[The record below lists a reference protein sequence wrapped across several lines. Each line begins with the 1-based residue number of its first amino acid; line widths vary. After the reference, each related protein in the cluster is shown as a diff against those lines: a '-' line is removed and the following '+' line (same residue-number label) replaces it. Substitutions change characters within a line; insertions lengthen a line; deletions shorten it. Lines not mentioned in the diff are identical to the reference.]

1 MNLWWTDVVHP
12 TWREVSLTL
21 IFLSFIILSIDNR
34 LPTCIVCILRNNILL
49 GEFLTLFILL
59 FLDYLL
65 VDLCI
70 QCLHNKTLFR
80 PISTVCGETMAT
92 KEHRFFFMRVK
103 CMLCPF
109 RPWNFIFFAPMIINI
124 HNFYHL
130 VSEYYQKLH
139 RKNRTWGYC
148 KKYSCCKSCRWPH
161 FFIIFRLFLWVFS
174 PKFPT
179 FNSDC

>member
-80 PISTVCGETMAT
+80 PISTVWWDYGNKRAQ
-92 KEHRFFFMRVK
+92 
-103 CMLCPF
+103 
-109 RPWNFIFFAPMIINI
+109 IFLHESEMYAMSLQALKLHIFVPMIINI

-148 KKYSCCKSCRWPH
+148 KKYSCCKSCREPH

>member
-21 IFLSFIILSIDNR
+21 IFLSFIFLDNR

-80 PISTVCGETMAT
+80 PISTVWWDYGNKRAQ
-92 KEHRFFFMRVK
+92 
-103 CMLCPF
+103 
-109 RPWNFIFFAPMIINI
+109 IFLHESEMYA
-124 HNFYHL
+124 
-130 VSEYYQKLH
+130 VSLQALKLH
-139 RKNRTWGYC
+139 IFCAYDHKHTQFLPPSLRVLPEIAQ
-148 KKYSCCKSCRWPH
+148 KKQNL
-161 FFIIFRLFLWVFS
+161 RLLQ
-174 PKFPT
+174 KI
-179 FNSDC
+179 